1 MKTLQKLSIVSLILI
16 LFSFT
21 KPNENRQSPEIRE
34 TVNTLEDLIEWIE
47 YDVEG
52 GNIDQKT
59 ANTYIYNLDL
69 CIERLNKE

>member
-21 KPNENRQSPEIRE
+21 TPQEPEIRE
-34 TVNTLEDLIEWIE
+34 TVNTLEDLIEYIE

-52 GNIDQKT
+52 GNIDPKT
-59 ANTYIYNLDL
+59 ADTYIYNLDL
-69 CIERLNKE
+69 CIERLNKQ